1 MCDYLNAIVLFEIT
15 CFVMKEMFYKFHAT
29 FDPAAVYEPF
39 KRKQNITEHFSPP
52 SSYFHGIISEN
63 MVLLC
68 SSAPV

>member
-1 MCDYLNAIVLFEIT
+1 
-15 CFVMKEMFYKFHAT
+15 MKEMLYKFHAT

>member
-1 MCDYLNAIVLFEIT
+1 MCDYLHAIVLSEIT
-15 CFVMKEMFYKFHAT
+15 CFFMKEMLYKFHAT

-52 SSYFHGIISEN
+52 SSYFHGIISQN